1 MPAERRSLRSNSK
14 SDTSSSANGEKGRST
29 SQSSSSN
36 KDKPAPTRAAANKAK
51 AASTTK
57 GASSNNTANSGMGE
71 QRDQPRAN
79 GSDPTENGVNG
90 SEDVEMGEDTA
101 GGPTSSFNA
110 SQDRKGDEKMT
121 VVVPPTKGSR
131 LSGEKGT
138 DKEGDVAMEGAEGE
152 DAEPEVDP
160 KTKAIQDIKT
170 NFTLL
175 ERAVTHFDPRFTLR
189 VLRSISSMRKHITGD
204 VLAEVIEETYSSSS
218 VTASFLLNALD
229 QAGALGGARSSAKM
243 EIESEKTKSAPKETL
258 PEVDIYMSILV
269 QIFLYDKKEI
279 QLGAKFSANLIE
291 RLRTLNRRTLDSLA
305 ARVYFYYSLF
315 YEQIA
320 PLPPSPAA
328 TVTKIRQPLLA
339 ALRTAVL
346 RKDVDTQAT
355 VMTLLLRNYLSTS
368 HISQADLLISHNKF
382 PPSASNN
389 QIARYLY
396 YLGRIRAIQ
405 LQYTDAHGHL
415 IGATR
420 KSPSSHSARGFY
432 QASHKLL
439 VVVEL
444 LMGDIPDRAI
454 FRQPALERAMHPY
467 FLLVQAVS
475 VGDLDG
481 FLNIVNTHSATF
493 RKDGTYTLI
502 LRLRQNVIKTGIRM
516 MSLSY
521 SRISLRDIC
530 LRLGLDSEES
540 AEYIVAKA
548 IRDGVIEAS
557 LDHEHGFM
565 KSKEVGDIY
574 ATREPGEVFHE
585 RIRACLSLHDES
597 VKAMRFPMNQHRLE
611 LKSAQE
617 ARERERELAKEI
629 QEGDMDD
636 EDAGGDFDAIYILF
650 DSILA
655 TFLTHPPKMKARTV
669 PASGLVLSSRVT
681 SPTIVCWQCLRNELV
696 ANQFQLQSR
705 KYHPTK
711 RNNVSP
717 FGAAVSAAQTIF
729 KGLPKAPPGIS
740 VDPLRMVGKELKFLT
755 KNLRQLLG
763 SGHPTLDKVAK
774 YYTRSEGKHMR
785 PLLVLLMSQATALC
799 PRKAGTDNNSATVND
814 PISSPSIL
822 VDKNP
827 DLDVLSS
834 GSADAPYDFAG
845 DKDILPTQ
853 RRLAEI
859 TELIHTASLL
869 HDDVIDNA
877 ESRRSLTSAN
887 LQFGNKMAVLAGD
900 FMLGRASVALA
911 RLRDPEVIELM
922 STVITNLVEGEF
934 MQLKNTAADEKNP
947 VFTDDTLSYYLQ
959 KTYLKTGS
967 LISKSCRSTAVL
979 GHSAPEVVEA
989 SYQYGRNLG
998 LAFQLVDDMLDYTVT
1013 EAELGKPAGADLELG
1028 LATAPLL
1035 FAWKQFPELGPLV
1048 GRKFSQPGDV
1058 QKARELVFKADG
1070 VEQTRILAQEY
1081 ADKAVAAISD
1091 FPDSDAKAGLA
1102 QMCEKTMK
1110 RRK

>member
-1 MPAERRSLRSNSK
+1 MPAERRSLRSNNK
-14 SDTSSSANGEKGRST
+14 SDTSSSANGENNGSG
-29 SQSSSSN
+29 SQSSNTN
-36 KDKPAPTRAAANKAK
+36 KDKSATTRAAANKAK
-51 AASTTK
+51 STKAASD
-57 GASSNNTANSGMGE
+57 ADMGE
-71 QRDQPRAN
+71 QRGQQRAN
-79 GSDPTENGVNG
+79 GAEKNGVNG

-110 SQDRKGDEKMT
+110 SKDRKGDQKMT
-121 VVVPPTKGSR
+121 VVVPPTKGSKG
-131 LSGEKGT
+131 SGDKGENQ
-138 DKEGDVAMEGAEGE
+138 EGDVAMQGAEGE
-152 DAEPEVDP
+152 ELESETDP
-160 KTKAIQDIKT
+160 KAKAIQDIKT

-175 ERAVTHFDPRFTLR
+175 ERAVAHFDPRFTLR
-189 VLRSISSMRKHITGD
+189 VLRSISSMRKQITSD
-204 VLAEVIEETYSSSS
+204 VLAEVIVKAYPETST
-218 VTASFLLNALD
+218 TASFLLGAID
-229 QAGALGGARSSAKM
+229 QANAFDTFKNDSQM
-243 EIESEKTKSAPKETL
+243 EVDTEKTKTLSKEVL
-258 PEVDIYMSILV
+258 PEIDIYLSILV
-269 QIFLYDKKEI
+269 QIYLYDQKEI
-279 QLGAKFSANLIE
+279 QKGAKFSTGLIE

-315 YEQIA
+315 FEQIA

-328 TVTKIRQPLLA
+328 TVTSIRQPLLA

-368 HISQADLLISHNKF
+368 HISQADLLISHNQF

-405 LQYTDAHGHL
+405 LQYTEAHGHL

-432 QASHKLL
+432 QSSHKLL

-454 FRQPALERAMHPY
+454 FRQAALERALHPY

-475 VGDLDG
+475 AGDLDG
-481 FLNIVNTHSATF
+481 FLNIVNTYSSTF
-493 RKDGTYTLI
+493 RKDATYTLI

-548 IRDGVIEAS
+548 IRDGVIEAT
-557 LDHEHGFM
+557 LDHERGFM

-585 RIRACLSLHDES
+585 RIRACLGLHDES

-629 QEGDMDD
+629 QEGDIDD
-636 EDAGGDFDAIYILF
+636 EDA
-650 DSILA
+650 
-655 TFLTHPPKMKARTV
+655 ARTV
-669 PASGLVLSSRVT
+669 PARKLVLASPVT
-681 SPTIVCWQCLRNELV
+681 PQASPICWQCLRNDFLLDQV
-696 ANQFQLQSR
+696 QLQSR
-705 KYHPTK
+705 KYHPS
-711 RNNVSP
+711 RRRDASP
-717 FGAAVSAAQTIF
+717 FGAAVNAAQTLF

-740 VDPLRMVGKELKFLT
+740 VDPLRIVGKELKFLS
-755 KNLRQLLG
+755 KNIRQLLG

-785 PLLVLLMSQATALC
+785 PLLVLLMSQATALTI
-799 PRKAGTDNNSATVND
+799 PPQNRSSSNTDLNSPTVND
-814 PISSPSIL
+814 PITSPSVL
-822 VDKNP
+822 ADANP
-827 DLDVLSS
+827 DRDPFKSTSS
-834 GSADAPYDFAG
+834 AAEGQYDFAG
-845 DKDILPTQ
+845 DENILPSQ

-877 ESRRSLTSAN
+877 VTRRSSNSAN
-887 LQFGNKMAVLAGD
+887 IEFGNKMAVLAGD
-900 FMLGRASVALA
+900 FLLGRASVALA
-911 RLRDPEVIELM
+911 RLRDPEVTELLA
-922 STVITNLVEGEF
+922 TVIANLVEGEF
-934 MQLKNTAADEKNP
+934 MQLKNTAEDEKNP
-947 VFTDDTLSYYLQ
+947 VFTDETISYYLQ
-959 KTYLKTGS
+959 KTYLKTAS
-967 LISKSCRSTAVL
+967 LISKSCRAAALL
-979 GHSAPEVVEA
+979 GHSTPEVVEA
-989 SYQYGRNLG
+989 AYSYGRNLG
-998 LAFQLVDDMLDYTVT
+998 LAFQLVDDMLDYTVSG
-1013 EAELGKPAGADLELG
+1013 AELGKPAGADLELG

-1035 FAWKQFPELGPLV
+1035 FAWKQNPELGPLV
-1048 GRKFSQPGDV
+1048 GRKFSQDGDV
-1058 QKARELVFKADG
+1058 EMARDLVYRTNS
-1070 VEQTRILAQEY
+1070 VEQTRALAQEY
-1081 ADKAVAAISD
+1081 ADKAIAAITP
-1091 FPDSDAKAGLA
+1091 FPDSEAKAGLIE
-1102 QMCEKTMK
+1102 MCVKTMN

>member
-29 SQSSSSN
+29 SQNTSSN
-36 KDKPAPTRAAANKAK
+36 KDQPAPNRAAANKAK
-51 AASTTK
+51 STTASK
-57 GASSNNTANSGMGE
+57 AASSNSTADSGMGE
-71 QRDQPRAN
+71 QRDQPRTN
-79 GSDPTENGVNG
+79 GSDPTENGMNG

-101 GGPTSSFNA
+101 GGPTSSFTA
-110 SQDRKGDEKMT
+110 SKDRKGDEKMT

-131 LSGEKGT
+131 LSGEKAP
-138 DKEGDVAMEGAEGE
+138 DNEGDIAMEGADTEE
-152 DAEPEVDP
+152 SKSEVDP
-160 KTKAIQDIKT
+160 KVKALQDIKS

-175 ERAVTHFDPRFTLR
+175 ERAVSHFDPRFTLR
-189 VLRSISSMRKHITGD
+189 VLRSISSMRKHITPD
-204 VLAEVIEETYSSSS
+204 VLAEVIVENYPSSNL
-218 VTASFLLNALD
+218 TASFLLGAID
-229 QAGALGGARSSAKM
+229 QTGAFDSAVASSKM
-243 EIESEKTKSAPKETL
+243 DIESEKTKSTPKEIL
-258 PEVDIYMSILV
+258 PEIDTYLSILV
-269 QIFLYDKKEI
+269 QIYLYDKKEF
-279 QLGAKFSANLIE
+279 QKGAKFSTELIE
-291 RLRTLNRRTLDSLA
+291 QLRALNRRTLDSLA

-328 TVTKIRQPLLA
+328 SVTSIRQPLLN

-368 HISQADLLISHNKF
+368 HISQADLLISHNRF
-382 PPSASNN
+382 PASASNN

-454 FRQPALERAMHPY
+454 FRQPALERALHPY

-481 FLNIVNTHSATF
+481 FLNIVNTYTATF

-557 LDHEHGFM
+557 LDHERGFM

-617 ARERERELAKEI
+617 AREREREE
-629 QEGDMDD
+629 
-636 EDAGGDFDAIYILF
+636 
-650 DSILA
+650 
-655 TFLTHPPKMKARTV
+655 ARTV
-669 PASGLVLSSRVT
+669 PAAGLVLSSRIT
-681 SPTIVCWQCLRNELV
+681 TPSTTTTVCWQCLRNDLLS
-696 ANQFQLQSR
+696 LQTQVQTR
-705 KYHPTK
+705 KYHPT
-711 RNNVSP
+711 RRRDVSP
-717 FGAAVSAAQTIF
+717 FGAAVSAAQTLF

-799 PRKAGTDNNSATVND
+799 PRKPQTVDYNATVND
-814 PISSPSIL
+814 PITSSSIL
-822 VDKNP
+822 VDNNP
-827 DLDVLSS
+827 DLPPSLSS
-834 GSADAPYDFAG
+834 ATSSSNPDAAYDFAG
-845 DKDILPTQ
+845 DENILPTQ

-877 ESRRSLTSAN
+877 VSRRSFTSAN

-934 MQLKNTAADEKNP
+934 MQLKNTAADEKKP
-947 VFTDDTLSYYLQ
+947 VFTDETLSYYLQ

-979 GHSAPEVVEA
+979 GNSVPAVVESA
-989 SYQYGRNLG
+989 YQYGRNLG

-1035 FAWKQFPELGPLV
+1035 YAWKQFPELGPLV
-1048 GRKFSQPGDV
+1048 GRKFSQAGDV
-1058 QKARELVFKADG
+1058 QMARELVQKAGG
-1070 VEQTRILAQEY
+1070 VEQTRVLAQEY
-1081 ADKAVAAISD
+1081 IDKAIAALAD
-1091 FPDSDAKAGLA
+1091 FPDSEAKAGLI
-1102 QMCEKTMK
+1102 QMCEKTMN

>member
-1 MPAERRSLRSNSK
+1 MPAERRSLRSNNK
-14 SDTSSSANGEKGRST
+14 SDTSSSTNGEKTRSG
-29 SQSSSSN
+29 SQGSGSN
-36 KDKPAPTRAAANKAK
+36 KDKPAPTRAAANKTKPTK
-51 AASTTK
+51 AAS
-57 GASSNNTANSGMGE
+57 SNTASDSGMGE
-71 QRDQPRAN
+71 QRDQPHSN
-79 GSDPTENGVNG
+79 GTDSIKNGVNG
-90 SEDVEMGEDTA
+90 SEDIEMEEDTA
-101 GGPTSSFNA
+101 GGPTSSLNT
-110 SQDRKGDEKMT
+110 SKDRKRDQKMT
-121 VVVPPTKGSR
+121 VVVPPTKGSMA
-131 LSGEKGT
+131 SGEKGQ
-138 DKEGDVAMEGAEGE
+138 DQEGDVTMEGTEGE
-152 DAEPEVDP
+152 ELDSGVDP

-175 ERAVTHFDPRFTLR
+175 ERAVAHFDPRFTLR
-189 VLRSISSMRKHITGD
+189 VLRSISSMRKYIAPD
-204 VLAEVIEETYSSSS
+204 VLADVIVNAYPKSSS
-218 VTASFLLNALD
+218 TASFLLGAID
-229 QAGALGGARSSAKM
+229 QANAFDSVAASSKMGVDADKAKPALKDV
-243 EIESEKTKSAPKETL
+243 L
-258 PEVDIYMSILV
+258 PEIDTYLSILV
-269 QIFLYDKKEI
+269 QVYLYDQKEI
-279 QLGAKFSANLIE
+279 QKGAKFSTSLIE

-315 YEQIA
+315 FEQIA

-328 TVTKIRQPLLA
+328 AVTSIRQPLLA

-346 RKDVDTQAT
+346 RKDADTQAT

-368 HISQADLLISHNKF
+368 HISQADLLISHNHF

-405 LQYTDAHGHL
+405 LQYTEAHGHL

-454 FRQPALERAMHPY
+454 FRQATLERALHPY

-481 FLNIVNTHSATF
+481 FVNIVNTYSSTF

-548 IRDGVIEAS
+548 IRDGVIEAT
-557 LDHEHGFM
+557 LDHERGFM

-585 RIRACLSLHDES
+585 RIRACLGLHDES

-629 QEGDMDD
+629 QEGDIDD
-636 EDAGGDFDAIYILF
+636 EDA
-650 DSILA
+650 
-655 TFLTHPPKMKARTV
+655 ARAV
-669 PASGLVLSSRVT
+669 PARKLVLT
-681 SPTIVCWQCLRNELV
+681 SPATPQTAPICWQCLRNDRL
-696 ANQFQLQSR
+696 LDQSQYQTR
-705 KYHPTK
+705 KYHPSRRK
-711 RNNVSP
+711 DASP
-717 FGAAVSAAQTIF
+717 FGAAVSAAQTLF

-740 VDPLRMVGKELKFLT
+740 VDPLRIVGKELKFLS
-755 KNLRQLLG
+755 KNIRQLLG

-785 PLLVLLMSQATALC
+785 PLLVLLMSQATALT
-799 PRKAGTDNNSATVND
+799 PRQNQSVSDRESTLSTSVND
-814 PISSPSIL
+814 PITSTSVL
-822 VDKNP
+822 ADTNP
-827 DLDVLSS
+827 DLERFTSS
-834 GSADAPYDFAG
+834 SSSAADSQYDFAG
-845 DKDILPTQ
+845 DENILPSQ

-877 ESRRSLTSAN
+877 ITRRSSNSAN
-887 LQFGNKMAVLAGD
+887 IQFGNKMAVLAGD
-900 FMLGRASVALA
+900 FLLGRASVALA
-911 RLRDPEVIELM
+911 RLRDPEVTELLA
-922 STVITNLVEGEF
+922 TVIANLVEGEF
-934 MQLKNTAADEKNP
+934 MQLKNTAADETSP
-947 VFTDDTLSYYLQ
+947 IFTDNTISYYLQ
-959 KTYLKTGS
+959 KTYLKTAS
-967 LISKSCRSTAVL
+967 LISKSCRAAALL
-979 GHSAPEVVEA
+979 GHSSPEVVEA
-989 SYQYGRNLG
+989 AYSYGRNLG
-998 LAFQLVDDMLDYTVT
+998 LAFQLVDDMLDYTVSGV
-1013 EAELGKPAGADLELG
+1013 ELGKPAGADLELG

-1035 FAWKQFPELGPLV
+1035 FAWKQNPELGPLV
-1048 GRKFSQPGDV
+1048 GRKFSQEGDV
-1058 QKARELVFKADG
+1058 QRARDLVYRTNG
-1070 VEQTRILAQEY
+1070 VEQTRVLAQEY
-1081 ADKAVAAISD
+1081 ADKAIAAISP
-1091 FPDSDAKAGLA
+1091 FPESEAKAGLIE
-1102 QMCEKTMK
+1102 MCVKTMN

>member
-14 SDTSSSANGEKGRST
+14 SDSSSSANGDKTHST
-29 SQSSSSN
+29 SQNSSSN
-36 KDKPAPTRAAANKAK
+36 KDKVAPTRAAANKAK
-51 AASTTK
+51 STK
-57 GASSNNTANSGMGE
+57 AASSNNTSNSGMGE
-71 QRDQPRAN
+71 QRDQPHTN
-79 GSDPTENGVNG
+79 GSEPMENGVNG

-101 GGPTSSFNA
+101 GAPTSSFNA

-131 LSGEKGT
+131 LSGDKGQ
-138 DKEGDVAMEGAEGE
+138 DQEGDVAMEGAEGDE
-152 DAEPEVDP
+152 KPEPEVGP
-160 KTKAIQDIKT
+160 RAKAIQDIKT

-175 ERAVTHFDPRFTLR
+175 ERAVAHFDPRFTLR
-189 VLRSISSMRKHITGD
+189 VLRSISSMRKHIASD
-204 VLAEVIEETYSSSS
+204 VLAEVIVETYPPSSPA
-218 VTASFLLNALD
+218 ASFLLEAIGET
-229 QAGALGGARSSAKM
+229 GAFESVVKM
-243 EIESEKTKSAPKETL
+243 DVESEKTKSNPKEIL
-258 PEVDIYMSILV
+258 PEIDAYLSILV
-269 QIFLYDKKEI
+269 QIYLYDQKET
-279 QLGAKFSANLIE
+279 QRGAEFSTSLIE
-291 RLRTLNRRTLDSLA
+291 RLRSINRRTLDSLA

-315 YEQIA
+315 FEQIA
-320 PLPPSPAA
+320 PLPPSPTA
-328 TVTKIRQPLLA
+328 TVTTIRQPLLA

-368 HISQADLLISHNKF
+368 HISQADLLISHNRF
-382 PPSASNN
+382 PQSASNN

-481 FLNIVNTHSATF
+481 FLGIVNTHSTTF

-548 IRDGVIEAS
+548 IRDGVIEAT
-557 LDHEHGFM
+557 LDHERGFM

-629 QEGDMDD
+629 Q
-636 EDAGGDFDAIYILF
+636 DARAV
-650 DSILA
+650 LA
-655 TFLTHPPKMKARTV
+655 A
-669 PASGLVLSSRVT
+669 GLVLSSRVPST
-681 SPTIVCWQCLRNELV
+681 SICWQCLRNDLISIQ
-696 ANQFQLQSR
+696 ANSQR
-705 KYHPTK
+705 RAYHPTRRK
-711 RNNVSP
+711 SVSP
-717 FGAAVSAAQTIF
+717 FGAAVTAAQTLF

-740 VDPLRMVGKELKFLT
+740 VDPLRIVGKELKFLT
-755 KNLRQLLG
+755 KNIRQLLG
-763 SGHPTLDKVAK
+763 SGHPTLDRVAK

-785 PLLVLLMSQATALC
+785 PLLVLLMSKATALT
-799 PRKAGTDNNSATVND
+799 PRHGRPSSTPSYTVND
-814 PISSPSIL
+814 PISSPSVL
-822 VDKNP
+822 VDSNP
-827 DLDVLSS
+827 DLEPLASP
-834 GSADAPYDFAG
+834 SAEAKYDFTG
-845 DKDILPTQ
+845 DENILPTQ

-877 ESRRSLTSAN
+877 ITRRSSSSAN

-900 FMLGRASVALA
+900 FLLGRASVALA
-911 RLRDPEVIELM
+911 RLRDPEVVELLA
-922 STVITNLVEGEF
+922 TVIANLVEGEF
-934 MQLKNTAADEKNP
+934 MQLKNTASDEKNP
-947 VFTDDTLSYYLQ
+947 VFTDETISYYLQ
-959 KTYLKTGS
+959 KTYLKTAS
-967 LISKSCRSTAVL
+967 LISKSCRAAALLGDST
-979 GHSAPEVVEA
+979 PEVVEA
-989 SYQYGRNLG
+989 AYSYGRNLG
-998 LAFQLVDDMLDYTVT
+998 LAFQLVDDMLDYSVSD
-1013 EAELGKPAGADLELG
+1013 AELGKPSGADLELG

-1035 FAWKQFPELGPLV
+1035 FAWKENSELGPLV
-1048 GRKFSQPGDV
+1048 GRKFSKEGDV
-1058 QKARELVFKADG
+1058 HRARELVYQSNG
-1070 VEQTRILAQEY
+1070 VEKTRLLAQEY
-1081 ADKAVAAISD
+1081 ADKAKAAIGD
-1091 FPDSDAKAGLA
+1091 FPDSEAKDGLM
-1102 QMCEKTMK
+1102 QMCEKTMN

>member
-14 SDTSSSANGEKGRST
+14 SDTSSSANGEKA
-29 SQSSSSN
+29 SSN
-36 KDKPAPTRAAANKAK
+36 SQNASSKKDKPAPTRAAANKAK
-51 AASTTK
+51 SASTNK
-57 GASSNNTANSGMGE
+57 AASSNSSANSGMGE

-121 VVVPPTKGSR
+121 IVVPPTKGSR
-131 LSGEKGT
+131 LSGEKGA
-138 DKEGDVAMEGAEGE
+138 DQEGDVAMEGAEGE

-160 KTKAIQDIKT
+160 KVKAVQDIKT

-175 ERAVTHFDPRFTLR
+175 ERAVAHFDPRFTLR
-189 VLRSISSMRKHITGD
+189 VLRSISSMRKHITAE
-204 VLAEVIEETYSSSS
+204 VLAEVIVETYPQSSA
-218 VTASFLLNALD
+218 TASFLLSALE
-229 QAGALGGARSSAKM
+229 QAGAYEGTAAGSKM
-243 EIESEKTKSAPKETL
+243 EIESDKSKAAPKEIL
-258 PEVDIYMSILV
+258 PEVDTYLSILV
-269 QIFLYDKKEI
+269 QIYLFDKKEI
-279 QLGAKFSANLIE
+279 QKGAQFSTNLIE

-305 ARVYFYYSLF
+305 ARVYFYYSIF
-315 YEQIA
+315 FEQIA

-328 TVTKIRQPLLA
+328 TVTQIRQPLLA

-368 HISQADLLISHNKF
+368 HISQADLLISHNRF

-405 LQYTDAHGHL
+405 LQYTEAHGHL

-420 KSPSSHSARGFY
+420 KSPSSPSARGFY

-454 FRQPALERAMHPY
+454 FRQAALERAMHPY

-493 RKDGTYTLI
+493 RKDATYTLI

-557 LDHEHGFM
+557 LDHERGFM

-636 EDAGGDFDAIYILF
+636 EDAA
-650 DSILA
+650 
-655 TFLTHPPKMKARTV
+655 PPLPSRSPALPLSPTMKARVV

-681 SPTIVCWQCLRNELV
+681 PSTVICWQCLRNDLLSSPV
-696 ANQFQLQSR
+696 QLQTR
-705 KYHPTK
+705 KYHPT
-711 RNNVSP
+711 RRRDVSP
-717 FGAAVSAAQTIF
+717 FGAAVTAAQTIF

-799 PRKAGTDNNSATVND
+799 PRTLQADPNSAMVND
-814 PISSPSIL
+814 PISSHSIL
-822 VDKNP
+822 VDHNP
-827 DLDVLSS
+827 DLKSLSATAGDPS
-834 GSADAPYDFAG
+834 YDFTG

-877 ESRRSLTSAN
+877 ETRRSFTSAN

-934 MQLKNTAADEKNP
+934 MQLKNTAADEANP
-947 VFTDDTLSYYLQ
+947 VFKDDTLSYYLQ

-979 GHSAPEVVEA
+979 GHSVPEVVEA
-989 SYQYGRNLG
+989 AYQYGRNLG
-998 LAFQLVDDMLDYTVT
+998 LAFQLVDDMLDYTVS
-1013 EAELGKPAGADLELG
+1013 EAEMGKPVGADLELG

-1035 FAWKQFPELGPLV
+1035 FAWKDYPELGPLV
-1048 GRKFSQPGDV
+1048 GRKFSQAGDV
-1058 QKARELVFKADG
+1058 QKAREFVIKADG
-1070 VEQTRILAQEY
+1070 VEQTRLLAREY
-1081 ADKAVAAISD
+1081 ADKAIASLAD
-1091 FPDSDAKAGLA
+1091 FPDSEAKAGLV
-1102 QMCEKTMK
+1102 QMCEKTMN